1 MSSRI
6 LTLSIWAISVAVT
19 LSACQFNTI
28 LPDGQLSIMSKES
41 SRLRA
46 QLAVTSTAPLGMPL
60 IYHPVESCSFREVRV
75 LYDEAPTDHMVKLS
89 IIKTT
94 VEEKLLVK
102 FHRNDRDLSTYNARD
117 LFTYKNRDL
126 LAYNTRDLFTYN
138 DRDLSTYIIS
148 NHGELYGFKIIDPSS
163 SEQVTKDNYKTVSQ
177 QKLNKTKA
185 LLESRYTSL
194 IHASP
199 HPINEFSLVVPI
211 YTAISLSTGTPAALI
226 PSLPEAGYK
235 YGIPR
240 AGYEYRGTTFFHGVR
255 AGVFDLV
262 RYSPMNPLYGPP
274 VIGFSIVDL
283 STTLPLLV
291 LLDSSGF
298 KYQFERVSCSK

>member
-1 MSSRI
+1 MMDY
-6 LTLSIWAISVAVT
+6 IS
-19 LSACQFNTI
+19 NTI
-28 LPDGQLSIMSKES
+28 LPDGQLSIMTKES
-41 SRLRA
+41 NRFRA

-89 IIKTT
+89 IIKT

-102 FHRNDRDLSTYNARD
+102 FHRNDRDLSTY
-117 LFTYKNRDL
+117 
-126 LAYNTRDLFTYN
+126 
-138 DRDLSTYIIS
+138 IIS
-148 NHGELYGFKIIDPSS
+148 NRGELYGFNTIDPSS
-163 SEQVTKDNYKTVSQ
+163 SERVTLDNYNAVSQ
-177 QKLNKTKA
+177 QKLNKTEA
-185 LLESRYTSL
+185 LLELRYTSL

-199 HPINEFSLVVPI
+199 HPINEFSLVIPK

-226 PSLPEAGYK
+226 PSLPKAGYK

-262 RYSPMNPLYGPP
+262 RYDPMNPLYGPP

-283 STTLPLLV
+283 STTLPVLV
-291 LLDSSGF
+291 VLDSSGF
-298 KYQFERVSCSK
+298 KYQFERVSCTG